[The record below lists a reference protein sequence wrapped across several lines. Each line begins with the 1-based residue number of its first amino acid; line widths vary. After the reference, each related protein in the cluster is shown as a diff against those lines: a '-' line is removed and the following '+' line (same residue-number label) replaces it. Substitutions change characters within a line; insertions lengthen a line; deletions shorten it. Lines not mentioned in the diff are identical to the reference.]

1 MWVVSSIRPCS
12 SIGCL
17 LLAFAER
24 HTRPVRIQTLW
35 ASLSLPDPSHRK
47 ADRMFDFTGRVVIV
61 TGAGGS
67 LGSAVARRFL
77 EAGARLCL
85 AELSADLLKRRY
97 PELPQDGDHYLAAPV
112 DANDPDSVRGMVDQ
126 VVCRLGRLDMLVN
139 TVGGF
144 RSGVPVHETPI
155 EAWDGMMNLN
165 ARTAFIVSRAVVP
178 HMLRRGSG
186 KIISVAA
193 RPGLQ
198 GRAQS
203 AAYSASKAAVIRL
216 TESLSTELGDSGIN
230 VNCVIPGTQ
239 IGRASCRERV

>member
-1 MWVVSSIRPCS
+1 
-12 SIGCL
+12 
-17 LLAFAER
+17 
-24 HTRPVRIQTLW
+24 
-35 ASLSLPDPSHRK
+35 
-47 ADRMFDFTGRVVIV
+47 MFDFTDSVVIV

-126 VVCRLGRLDMLVN
+126 VVSRFGRLDMLVN

-230 VNCVIPGTQ
+230 VNCVIPGTLDTPPNRQ
-239 IGRASCRERV
+239 AMPEADTSRWVAPDSLAEVILFLASPAARDIHGAAVPVYGRT

>member
-1 MWVVSSIRPCS
+1 MS
-12 SIGCL
+12 
-17 LLAFAER
+17 
-24 HTRPVRIQTLW
+24 
-35 ASLSLPDPSHRK
+35 
-47 ADRMFDFTGRVVIV
+47 
-61 TGAGGS
+61 
-67 LGSAVARRFL
+67 
-77 EAGARLCL
+77 GARLCL
-85 AELSADLLKRRY
+85 AELTADLLKRRY
-97 PELPQDGDHYLAAPV
+97 PDLKPDSEHYLAAPV
-112 DANDPDSVRGMVDQ
+112 DANDPDSVQGMVE
-126 VVCRLGRLDMLVN
+126 VVIARLGRLDVLVN
-139 TVGGF
+139 TVGGY
-144 RSGVPVHETPI
+144 RAGVPVHETPI

-230 VNCVIPGTQ
+230 VNCVIPGTLDTPPNRQ
-239 IGRASCRERV
+239 AMPEADTSRWVAPDSLAEVILFLASPAARDIHGAAVPVYGRT

>member
-1 MWVVSSIRPCS
+1 
-12 SIGCL
+12 
-17 LLAFAER
+17 
-24 HTRPVRIQTLW
+24 
-35 ASLSLPDPSHRK
+35 
-47 ADRMFDFTGRVVIV
+47 MFDFTGRVVIV

-126 VVCRLGRLDMLVN
+126 VVSRFGRLDMLVN

-230 VNCVIPGTQ
+230 VNCVIPGTLDTPPNRQ
-239 IGRASCRERV
+239 AMPEADTSRWVAPDSLAEVILFLASPAARDIHGAAVPVYGRT

>member
-1 MWVVSSIRPCS
+1 
-12 SIGCL
+12 
-17 LLAFAER
+17 
-24 HTRPVRIQTLW
+24 
-35 ASLSLPDPSHRK
+35 
-47 ADRMFDFTGRVVIV
+47 MFDFTDSVVIV

-126 VVCRLGRLDMLVN
+126 VVSRFGRLDMLVN

-155 EAWDGMMNLN
+155 EAWDGMMSLN
-165 ARTAFIVSRAVVP
+165 ARTAFIASRAVVP

-230 VNCVIPGTQ
+230 VNCVIPGTLDTPPNRQ
-239 IGRASCRERV
+239 AMPEADTSRWVAPDSLAEVILFLASPAARDIHGAAVPVYGRT

>member
-1 MWVVSSIRPCS
+1 
-12 SIGCL
+12 
-17 LLAFAER
+17 
-24 HTRPVRIQTLW
+24 
-35 ASLSLPDPSHRK
+35 
-47 ADRMFDFTGRVVIV
+47 
-61 TGAGGS
+61 
-67 LGSAVARRFL
+67 VARRFL

-126 VVCRLGRLDMLVN
+126 VVSRFGRLDMLVN

-230 VNCVIPGTQ
+230 VNCVIPGTLDTPPNRQ
-239 IGRASCRERV
+239 AMPEADTSRWVAPDSLAEVILFLASPAARDIHGAAVPVYGRT

>member
-1 MWVVSSIRPCS
+1 
-12 SIGCL
+12 
-17 LLAFAER
+17 
-24 HTRPVRIQTLW
+24 
-35 ASLSLPDPSHRK
+35 
-47 ADRMFDFTGRVVIV
+47 MFDFTGRVVIV

-85 AELSADLLKRRY
+85 AELTAGLLSRRY
-97 PELPQDGDHYLAAPV
+97 PDLTSDGEHYLAAPV

-126 VVCRLGRLDMLVN
+126 VVSRFGRLDMLVN

-230 VNCVIPGTQ
+230 VNCVIPGTLDTPPNRQ
-239 IGRASCRERV
+239 AMPEADTSRWVAPDSLAEVILFLASPAARDIHGAAVPVYGRT